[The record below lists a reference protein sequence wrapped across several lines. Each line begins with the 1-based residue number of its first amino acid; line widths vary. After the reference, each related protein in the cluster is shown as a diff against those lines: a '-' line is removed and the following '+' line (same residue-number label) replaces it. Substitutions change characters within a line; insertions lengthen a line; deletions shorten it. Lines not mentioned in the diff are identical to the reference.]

1 MKCLTNIYLLVFLV
15 GFTCQHRA
23 AAEEGKT
30 AATGLFDAID
40 GGRVDVQIIAL
51 SAKQA
56 NVLITN
62 QSDKPLHLEL
72 PKTIAA
78 VPVLGQF
85 GQNQNFNQNQG
96 GAGGGNQG
104 IGGAFD
110 MRNGQG
116 QGNQQ
121 GFQNGQGFGRGFMRV
136 APGKVCKL
144 KAKMVCLEHGK
155 PDPKPKIAYRMI
167 PLQTFI
173 DDPIVTKV
181 CEQLGTGQITQKVA
195 QAVVWHQANKLS
207 WAQLA
212 ELDQLKSMYRGN
224 IKFFSENE
232 LNDAKGYHAS
242 ATAKKHAESL
252 ISVTSASQRA
262 NVSAASARL
271 SSGSQS
277 ERE

>member
-1 MKCLTNIYLLVFLV
+1 
-15 GFTCQHRA
+15 
-23 AAEEGKT
+23 
-30 AATGLFDAID
+30 
-40 GGRVDVQIIAL
+40 
-51 SAKQA
+51 
-56 NVLITN
+56 
-62 QSDKPLHLEL
+62 
-72 PKTIAA
+72 
-78 VPVLGQF
+78 
-85 GQNQNFNQNQG
+85 
-96 GAGGGNQG
+96 
-104 IGGAFD
+104 
-110 MRNGQG
+110 MRI
-116 QGNQQ
+116 
-121 GFQNGQGFGRGFMRV
+121 

-195 QAVVWHQANKLS
+195 QAVVRHQANKLS

-212 ELDQLKSMYRGN
+212 KLDQLKSMYRGN
-224 IKFFSENE
+224 IKFFSEDE